1 MMQQHITRIT
11 AHKLAKV
18 ILHEMCEKVGHY
30 QHAGYSY
37 TCNGKKVAVKA
48 ATFVE
53 NRVVW
58 VWWVRKIDADKIM
71 FVAFGR
77 DLAVEH
83 VWLMPVGVVRAD
95 GRFMV
100 REDEVDV
107 WDEYAVDEKLLKFW
121 RQKGYKV

>member
-1 MMQQHITRIT
+1 MNQHITRIA

-18 ILHEMCEKVGHY
+18 VLHEICDRVGHY
-30 QHAGYSY
+30 PIQLGYLYSF
-37 TCNGKKVAVKA
+37 TCDDVRIAVKA

-53 NRVVW
+53 NRSLW

-83 VWLMPVGVVRAD
+83 VWLMPVSVVRAD

-100 REDEVDV
+100 RADDVDV
-107 WDEYAVDEKLLKFW
+107 WDEYEIDNSKFKNLL
-121 RQKGYKV
+121 